1 MFDAGT
7 YLKRIGYVGST
18 SPTIETLRALQRA
31 HLLAVP
37 FEALDCFLGV
47 PIRLDREALF
57 DKVVT
62 RLRGGFCYELNG
74 LFAEL
79 LMALGFTVSRLA
91 ARPFTGEGLAPPFAH
106 LALLIEHDRRWL
118 ADVGFG
124 YFTLEPL
131 DIDERSTQV
140 RNGRR
145 FRVTEEDG
153 AFVAEELGM
162 RSRWGYRFALEPHG
176 LEDYRD
182 QCRAYSTDPTSGFVR
197 RATVS
202 QAFTDGWVTV
212 TRDQVIGRRG
222 GQRLDRPI
230 RDDADWR
237 RTLRELFGVDLAP
250 DGGVSLARATP
261 RGSRTDSRID
271 SVSAIGDH

>member
-1 MFDAGT
+1 MTFDAVT
-7 YLKRIGYVGST
+7 YLKCIGYIGSP

-62 RLRGGFCYELNG
+62 RRRGGFCYELNG

-79 LMALGFTVSRLA
+79 LVALGFTVSRLA
-91 ARPFTGEGLAPPFAH
+91 ARPFTAEGLAPPFAH
-106 LALLIEHDRRWL
+106 LALLVELDRRWL

-124 YFTLEPL
+124 FFALEPL
-131 DIDERSTQV
+131 DIDERNAQI
-140 RNGRR
+140 RDERR
-145 FRVTEEDG
+145 FRLTEEDD
-153 AFVAEELGM
+153 ALVAEELGM
-162 RSRWGYRFALEPHG
+162 RSRWGYRFTLEPHG

-182 QCRAYSTDPTSGFVR
+182 QCRAYSTDPASGFVR

-202 QAFTDGWVTV
+202 QAYPDGWVTV
-212 TRDQVIGRRG
+212 TRDQVIGSRG
-222 GQRLDRPI
+222 GRCLDRPI
-230 RDDADWR
+230 KDDADWR
-237 RTLRELFGVDLAP
+237 RTLHELFGVDLAP
-250 DGGVSLARATP
+250 DGGVSFGGGP
-261 RGSRTDSRID
+261 SRLLNLPSN
-271 SVSAIGDH
+271 